1 MGLLNSELAG
11 SEHTGVGND
20 FRGWEFYKDTRVL
33 YGSVLIGNKVFEY
46 PVPSRMIWRPD
57 KMICEYEIDGV
68 SIREEK
74 FIGAND
80 AALSRIS
87 SSKPI
92 VLRFDGHSFL
102 FATASSS
109 AKIRAMTSREN
120 TIVISEGGTVK
131 VPSYDPDRPE
141 RFGPCVYQGMTT
153 ALSSSK
159 DFSSSI
165 KMNKDDRGVWKY
177 SFEVPC
183 DPEGLT
189 VSWAMNDNSGKAKKL
204 AAQRSI
210 EQGK

>member
-1 MGLLNSELAG
+1 MGLLESKLSG

-20 FRGWEFYKDTRVL
+20 YKGWEFYKDTRVL
-33 YGSVLIGNKVFEY
+33 YGSVILGGKIYGHPA
-46 PVPSRMIWRPD
+46 PVRMHWRPD

-92 VLRFDGHSFL
+92 VLRFDGQSFFVRHSV
-102 FATASSS
+102 SSS
-109 AKIRAMTSREN
+109 ASIRYDKQEN

-131 VPSYDPDRPE
+131 SLPDPDRPE

-159 DFSSSI
+159 DFSYNIVRMALSS
-165 KMNKDDRGVWKY
+165 
-177 SFEVPC
+177 
-183 DPEGLT
+183 DPLLGL
-189 VSWAMNDNSGKAKKL
+189 SPELK
-204 AAQRSI
+204 
-210 EQGK
+210 